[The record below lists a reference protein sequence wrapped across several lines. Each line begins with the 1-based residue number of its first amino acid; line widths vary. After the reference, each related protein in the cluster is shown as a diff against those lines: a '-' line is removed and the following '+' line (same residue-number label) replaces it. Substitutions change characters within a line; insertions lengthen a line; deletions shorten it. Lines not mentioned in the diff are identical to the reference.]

1 MSSLPGD
8 FESHEARNAVEA
20 RYRRTG
26 TLTDKKLRELY
37 QKYQMISGR
46 TVSRQETSR
55 IEDAVRVY
63 GITPEIFDFAI
74 DYCADLGKYSVDY
87 IFKVALRWTEE
98 GCRTAED
105 ARKLLEKHSLRN
117 SWYRQVFRALG
128 FNRLPAP
135 ADREIMDRWF
145 DDMKFSIDE
154 VLDACSAAAG
164 IRDPNLRYVNK
175 IIENRML
182 EKGGIKT
189 GAGETSAASGEES
202 RVSRKVLADYYEYI
216 RTEDEKAREA
226 RIGEVLI
233 KAPEMRD
240 LFEAESR
247 VNAKMLSSRPG
258 SANLD
263 ERQRL
268 RAERLSIE
276 DNKKQILTAMASRP
290 II

>member
-1 MSSLPGD
+1 
-8 FESHEARNAVEA
+8 
-20 RYRRTG
+20 
-26 TLTDKKLRELY
+26 
-37 QKYQMISGR
+37 
-46 TVSRQETSR
+46 
-55 IEDAVRVY
+55 
-63 GITPEIFDFAI
+63 
-74 DYCADLGKYSVDY
+74 
-87 IFKVALRWTEE
+87 
-98 GCRTAED
+98 
-105 ARKLLEKHSLRN
+105 
-117 SWYRQVFRALG
+117 VFRALG

-145 DDMKFSIDE
+145 DDMKFTIDE

-182 EKGGIKT
+182 EKGGIKP

-247 VNAKMLSSRPG
+247 VNAKMLSIRPG

-276 DNKKQILTAMASRP
+276 DNKKQILTANGFPADYLNRKFRCGICKDTGYTDEGMVCSCCRERAAEAYEWHTNREKA
-290 II
+290 